1 MVDEPMKE
9 KEIDALDKALLATL
23 SKDGRMPIQS
33 VGQSLGVTNPTVRSR
48 LAALVK
54 SKILNVAGLVDTSK
68 VDGIITAFIGITLD
82 KYNLQEKLE
91 QISCLEG
98 VNWAA
103 VVTGRYDVIVEIIST
118 EGMAGLYDFLNE
130 KLDKLGG
137 IKSSESF
144 VVLKARRKWA
154 FLPDSVCKSWL
165 KEHLKTKED

>member
-1 MVDEPMKE
+1 MKE
-9 KEIDALDKALLATL
+9 KEIDALDKALLAAL

-33 VGQSLGVTNPTVRSR
+33 VGQSLGVTNPTIRSR
-48 LAALVK
+48 LTALIK

-68 VDGIITAFIGITLD
+68 MDGIITAFIGITLD

-91 QISCLEG
+91 QISNLPG

-103 VVTGRYDVIVEIIST
+103 VVTGRYDVIAEIIST
-118 EGMAGLYDFLNE
+118 DGMAGLYDFLNE

-144 VVLKARRKWA
+144 VVMKAQRKWA
-154 FLPDSVCKSWL
+154 LLPEDISKKWL
-165 KEHLKTKED
+165 EEQLKIKEE

>member
-1 MVDEPMKE
+1 MKE

-33 VGQSLGVTNPTVRSR
+33 VGQSLGVTNPTIRSR
-48 LAALVK
+48 LKALLK
-54 SKILNVAGLVDTSK
+54 SKILNVAGLVDTSR
-68 VDGIITAFIGITLD
+68 VDGITTAFIGITLD

-91 QISCLEG
+91 QISNLEG

-103 VVTGRYDVIVEIIST
+103 VVTGRYDVIAEIIST
-118 EGMAGLYDFLNE
+118 DGMAGLYDFLNE

-137 IKSSESF
+137 IKSSETF
-144 VVLKARRKWA
+144 VVMKARRKWV
-154 FLPDSVCKSWL
+154 FLPDSVSNGWL